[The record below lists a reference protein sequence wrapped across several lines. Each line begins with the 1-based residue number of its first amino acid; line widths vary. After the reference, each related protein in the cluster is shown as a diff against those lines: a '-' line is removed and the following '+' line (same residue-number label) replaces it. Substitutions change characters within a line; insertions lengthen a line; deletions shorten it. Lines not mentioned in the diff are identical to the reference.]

1 MTPFI
6 AMLLEPCSILV
17 IHRAESH
24 TRTVHSGKRLAV
36 YAV

>member
-6 AMLLEPCSILV
+6 AVPLERCSIPV
-17 IHRAESH
+17 IRRAESY